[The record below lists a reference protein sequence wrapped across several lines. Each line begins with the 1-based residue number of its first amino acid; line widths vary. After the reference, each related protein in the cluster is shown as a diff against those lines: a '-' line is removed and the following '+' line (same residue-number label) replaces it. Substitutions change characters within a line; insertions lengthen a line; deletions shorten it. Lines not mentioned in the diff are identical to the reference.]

1 MGMAESTIA
10 VGVFRDPTQAH
21 KAVEELRQAGYSD
34 EEIGYLARASAP
46 EPDESTSALI
56 TNTAVEGG
64 LVGGLLGAVV
74 ALLIPGFGLAIAGG
88 VLAAAIGGAAL
99 GAAAGGL
106 LGVLMGIGIPEEE
119 ARYYQKELAAG
130 HTVITVKAESGYADA
145 LEILRRNGAYNA
157 TTHLSEINANPPIR
171 PFGSSAPEDT
181 TSTPSES

>member
-1 MGMAESTIA
+1 MAESTIA
-10 VGVFRDPTQAH
+10 VGVFRDPAQAH

-34 EEIGYLARASAP
+34 EEIGYLARVRAP
-46 EPDESTSALI
+46 EPDESTSTTI
-56 TNTAVEGG
+56 TSGVVEGG
-64 LVGGLLGAVV
+64 LVGGLLGAAV

-88 VLAAAIGGAAL
+88 VLAVAIGGAAV

-106 LGVLMGIGIPEEE
+106 LGVLIGIGLPEEE

-157 TTHLSEINANPPIR
+157 TTRFGEINAIPPIR
-171 PFGSSAPEDT
+171 PFGSSKPDST
-181 TSTPSES
+181 TAEASET